1 MIVIKKSQIAA
12 QLYTA
17 RDHMKNASEVEET
30 LKKIKA
36 IGYQAVELPG
46 LPPLEAGQWKEL
58 LDRYGLACC
67 AIHIGDGSLLENPE
81 SAGRTLEQLGCS
93 CAVLPFPRGV
103 SFDSEESV
111 KTMAQAL
118 SSSGRMLRDKGYALL
133 YHNHNIE
140 FLRFRQSPWLEYIF
154 QWTDRRS
161 VQAELDVYWVQVG
174 GGNPE
179 SWCRKLKGRLPIL
192 HLKDCGV
199 DRERE
204 PVFKEIGQGNLE
216 WKAILGEA
224 KRSGCQ
230 WYVVEQDGNWINSDP
245 FEALGVSWDYLSRN
259 FC

>member
-1 MIVIKKSQIAA
+1 MIKQSQIAA
-12 QLYTA
+12 QLYTV
-17 RDHMKNASEVEET
+17 RDHLKEASDAEET
-30 LKKIKA
+30 LKRVKA

-46 LPPLEAGQWKEL
+46 LPPLEAEGWKEL
-58 LDRYGLACC
+58 LDRHGLVCC
-67 AIHIGDGSLLENPE
+67 AIHLGDGSLLEDPE
-81 SAGRTLEQLGCS
+81 SAEKTLERLGCRY
-93 CAVLPFPRGV
+93 AVLPYPQGV
-103 SFDSEESV
+103 SFESEEDVRAMCQS
-111 KTMAQAL
+111 L
-118 SSSGRMLRDKGYALL
+118 SASGEMLRARGRILL

-140 FLRFRQSPWLEYIF
+140 FIRFRNSPWLETIY

-179 SWCRKLKGRLPIL
+179 SWCRKLRGRLPIL

-199 DRERE
+199 DRERK

-216 WKAILGEA
+216 WKAVLAQA
-224 KRSGCQ
+224 KKSGCQ

-245 FEALGVSWDYLSRN
+245 FEALKVSWDYLSEN